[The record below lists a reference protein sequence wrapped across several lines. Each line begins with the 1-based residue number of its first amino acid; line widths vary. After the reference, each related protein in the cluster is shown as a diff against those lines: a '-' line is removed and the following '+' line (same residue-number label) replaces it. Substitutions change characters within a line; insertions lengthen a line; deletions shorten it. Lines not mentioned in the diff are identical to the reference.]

1 MPPEASRIEFRFS
14 SLTYSSS
21 GNIRIAYR
29 LADLD
34 RNPIQLR
41 AGVHTAFYDRLPKGT
56 YTLEV
61 WGMDENGHTTG
72 PSTIYTVVKRPRW
85 FETWT
90 AYTAYAVMFLVLC
103 ICGFRLYAKHL
114 RKKNAQL
121 LREEIARTKLEYFT
135 NVSHELLTPLTV
147 LSCLTDEIE
156 QNSPSGSP
164 ITRGLR
170 DNILRLKKLIRQVLD
185 FRKAEQKSLSLQAS
199 YGDVAAFIRHIA
211 QTDFTLLARKK
222 EIDFNLDIFPEDIYG
237 FYDADKLEEMVF
249 NLLSNAVKYTP

>member
-1 MPPEASRIEFRFS
+1 MPSCFLS
-14 SLTYSSS
+14 C
-21 GNIRIAYR
+21 
-29 LADLD
+29 
-34 RNPIQLR
+34 
-41 AGVHTAFYDRLPKGT
+41 
-56 YTLEV
+56 
-61 WGMDENGHTTG
+61 
-72 PSTIYTVVKRPRW
+72 
-85 FETWT
+85 
-90 AYTAYAVMFLVLC
+90 AYA
-103 ICGFRLYAKHL
+103 GFRLYAKHL

-249 NLLSNAVKYTP
+249 NLLSNAVKYTPSRHNVGIRLRAAKKDDGKHLRLEVWDEGIGISAKNKPEYSPDSTAPLKPTEPNRMASGCP

>member
-1 MPPEASRIEFRFS
+1 
-14 SLTYSSS
+14 
-21 GNIRIAYR
+21 
-29 LADLD
+29 
-34 RNPIQLR
+34 
-41 AGVHTAFYDRLPKGT
+41 
-56 YTLEV
+56 
-61 WGMDENGHTTG
+61 MDENGHTTG
-72 PSTIYTVVKRPRW
+72 PSTTYTVVKQPRW

-90 AYTAYAVMFLVLC
+90 AYIAYAVMLLLLC
-103 ICGFRLYAKHL
+103 VCGFRLYAKHL
-114 RKKNAQL
+114 HKKNAQL

-156 QNSPSGSP
+156 QNNPSGSP

-170 DNILRLKKLIRQVLD
+170 DNILRLKRLIRQVLD

-222 EIDFNLDIFPEDIYG
+222 RLTLTWTFALRKFTDSTMRTNWKKWYSIFFPMPSNTHHPTITSAYG
-237 FYDADKLEEMVF
+237 YVLQRKTMA
-249 NLLSNAVKYTP
+249 NTYG